1 MAGILP
7 CRGPCEIFFP
17 PPRSRSRQLV
27 AQALE
32 ARFVQMPTIGCF
44 DRDVLRRAADMRDDE
59 RMDAAGALVGEGAG
73 VRRMLCGC
81 GRDFWWRSRILT
93 SSPAL
98 RAQGEARSI
107 WVRYRALEEKLIGWR
122 AGVRTRKRRQ

>member
-1 MAGILP
+1 MRNILSAAALALASAG
-7 CRGPCEIFFP
+7 
-17 PPRSRSRQLV
+17 S

-59 RMDAAGALVGEGAG
+59 RMDAAGALVGEALASGECMRLRPGLLVAIEDSDIVAG
-73 VRRMLCGC
+73 LSKV
-81 GRDFWWRSRILT
+81 
-93 SSPAL
+93 

-107 WVRYRALEEKLIGWR
+107 WVRYRALEEN
-122 AGVRTRKRRQ
+122 